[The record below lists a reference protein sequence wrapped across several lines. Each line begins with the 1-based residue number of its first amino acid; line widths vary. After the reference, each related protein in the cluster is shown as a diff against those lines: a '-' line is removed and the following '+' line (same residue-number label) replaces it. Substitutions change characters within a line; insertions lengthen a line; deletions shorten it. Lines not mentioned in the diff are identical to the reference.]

1 MRVNESLLRGLI
13 RETLLTEAA
22 MTPVRASELGIRFQV
37 RKYAY
42 HAAIYA
48 HKEGRD
54 GPVAILEAGSRTG
67 DPCAG
72 AWAIAYS
79 HSRIDGLGPL
89 MYDLMIDVISPNP
102 LAPDRGVVSRD
113 AKRVWD
119 YYLTRRDDIEAIQL
133 DDLDNTLTPEEDDNC
148 LQVSATDRKHGE
160 VDWTSSSLSKA
171 YRRKGG
177 IRPTFDELDR
187 LGLID
192 TWRRI

>member
-1 MRVNESLLRGLI
+1 MRESGIRALRGLI

-54 GPVAILEAGSRTG
+54 GPAAILEASLSG

-72 AWAIAYS
+72 AWAITHS
-79 HSRIDGLGPL
+79 QSRIDGLGPL

-102 LAPDRGVVSRD
+102 LAPDRGVVSKD

-119 YYLTRRDDIEAIQL
+119 YYLTRRGDIEAIQL
-133 DDLDNTLTPEEDDNC
+133 DDIDNVLTPEDEDNC
-148 LQVSATDRKHGE
+148 AQVSATDPQHGD
-160 VDWTSSSLSKA
+160 VDWISSSLSKA

-177 IRPTFDELDR
+177 GRPTFEELSR

-192 TWRRI
+192 TW